1 MHLFRSA
8 LLAGGSVA
16 QVVGGPSVDAAGD
29 PAGAAMGVIA
39 GSTESRLKAGLLG
52 SPAQPPSSTKDT
64 LANARFRMVAPVSMT
79 RAFPPPARLQSID
92 TQPERNINRVVFT
105 RRCES
110 GLIVGSI
117 TWFSRREASPGCL

>member
-79 RAFPPPARLQSID
+79 RA
-92 TQPERNINRVVFT
+92 TMRN
-105 RRCES
+105 
-110 GLIVGSI
+110 LAL
-117 TWFSRREASPGCL
+117 ASVSFRSEEHTS